1 MLGELWRTLGYVR
14 SLPVQG
20 AARAAECED
29 MEEGDLTHPEG
40 SFEAISA
47 WAGALCGLRTD
58 GYVTCQDVDTSHVLR
73 PPAGP
78 LSSVTSSSG
87 TVCGVMQDESI
98 ACWGGGS
105 SGRDSIPSGAFTSV
119 DAKGGLCGVKTD
131 GSVVCREKW
140 LGLNLPA
147 GPFASVSTG
156 WGYYG
161 NGFSCG
167 VKRDGSVACWGPD
180 YETSLKNVAIPPG
193 PYSAISAGGYI
204 CGVRTDGSIACWGQ
218 QYDPGEIP
226 DGPFASVSVGI
237 SQACGVKTDGSVRCW
252 GDDSAGQAYS
262 PPGTFVAV
270 SVSGSGSG
278 RFSCGLKADG
288 SAMCWGTTLP
298 R

>member
-1 MLGELWRTLGYVR
+1 MLGRGFVRPGQHPLR
-14 SLPVQG
+14 SLHVGGRQG
-20 AARAAECED
+20 RAVRRED
-29 MEEGDLTHPEG
+29 RRVGGLPREMAWVESSRGTLRVGQHGLGILRQRLLLRGKEGWVGGVL
-40 SFEAISA
+40 EA
-47 WAGALCGLRTD
+47 GLRD
-58 GYVTCQDVDTSHVLR
+58 F
-73 PPAGP
+73 P
-78 LSSVTSSSG
+78 
-87 TVCGVMQDESI
+87 E
-98 ACWGGGS
+98 
-105 SGRDSIPSGAFTSV
+105 
-119 DAKGGLCGVKTD
+119 
-131 GSVVCREKW
+131 
-140 LGLNLPA
+140 
-147 GPFASVSTG
+147 
-156 WGYYG
+156 
-161 NGFSCG
+161 
-167 VKRDGSVACWGPD
+167 
-180 YETSLKNVAIPPG
+180 NVAIPPG

-270 SVSGSGSG
+270 SGSGSG